1 MRLDWRRTAARRA
14 PVSPAYGGSHVSI
27 RARAAVLLALAL
39 LIATAVP
46 AVAASPSARRTADAA
61 AFHDRLIVVWKTGV
75 PARLPLAAVAS
86 IRASEN
92 PLHSV
97 VTARHGQAA
106 AVAARLRSDPRVL
119 AVVPDAQMKLLD
131 WPADGSPSDPLYADQ
146 TDLAQIGV
154 PEAWKTT
161 RGDPSVVVAVIDSGV
176 DLAHPDLVG
185 VHVVAPRNEVWNS
198 SDVTDADGHGTHVTG
213 TILADTNNAVGIAG
227 IAPDSS
233 LMPIKVASDSGSL
246 SFSDVLDGVDWA
258 RVHGANIINMSL
270 GGQLTPE
277 QAALG
282 QPTFTAARSAG
293 VLMVAAAGN
302 EATTVRMYPASFQG
316 VMSVSAVDS
325 TDTIADFSNTGV
337 AVDIAAPGVDLVSTM
352 NDGGYLV
359 ASGTSMASPH
369 VAGVAAL
376 VEAARPGLTVDQVE
390 AVLRSSAVDL
400 GAPGHDNLYGDGR
413 VDAAA
418 ALTAPVPDPIPNL
431 DPPGLLP
438 ALQLD
443 FITPSAD
450 VHQTGSTYTATL
462 AINHGVADSEALLGS
477 WPIEGGR
484 CESFSFPDITPV
496 DFGPT
501 IKLTGLAAGRCY
513 QLLVA
518 ALDESDNY
526 AEATAS
532 YIFVLDR
539 TAPKVVRR
547 VPAAGATGV
556 RTDASIRVTFSEHV
570 VVGGG
575 VRLRNTRT
583 GLVVRAR
590 YTWIA
595 STNTLVI
602 DPVLRMF
609 PSTRYQVEVTSRVKD
624 ASGNR
629 IKASSW
635 TFRTGS

>member
-1 MRLDWRRTAARRA
+1 MPDQRIK
-14 PVSPAYGGSHVSI
+14 GGPVSI
-27 RARAAVLLALAL
+27 RIRAAVLLALAL
-39 LIATAVP
+39 LLSTVVP
-46 AVAASPSARRTADAA
+46 VASASPSVRQTADAA

-75 PARLPLAAVAS
+75 PTRLPLVGVAS

-92 PLHSV
+92 PLHSL

-106 AVAARLRSDPRVL
+106 AVAAKLRSDPRVL
-119 AVVPDAQMKLLD
+119 AVVPDAKMKLLG
-131 WPADGSPSDPLYADQ
+131 WPADGAPSDPLYADQ

-154 PEAWKTT
+154 PDAWKTT

-176 DLAHPDLVG
+176 DLAHPDLAG
-185 VHVVAPRNEVWNS
+185 VNVVAPRNEVWNS
-198 SDVTDADGHGTHVTG
+198 TDVTDTVGHGTHVTG
-213 TILADTNNAVGIAG
+213 TILADTNNAVGMAG
-227 IAPDSS
+227 IAPDST
-233 LMPIKVASDSGSL
+233 LMPIKVASDSGGL

-258 RVHGANIINMSL
+258 REHGANIINMSL
-270 GGQLTPE
+270 GGELTPE

-302 EATTVRMYPASFQG
+302 DETSVRMYPASFQG

-325 TDTIADFSNTGV
+325 TDTIADFSNTGL
-337 AVDIAAPGVDLVSTM
+337 AIDIAAPGVDLVSTM
-352 NDGGYLV
+352 NDGTYLV

-400 GAPGHDNLYGDGR
+400 GTPGRDNQYGDGR

-418 ALTAPVPDPIPNL
+418 ALTAPIPDPIPTL
-431 DPPGLLP
+431 DPPALLP
-438 ALQLD
+438 ALTIS
-443 FITPSAD
+443 FVSPFTD
-450 VHQTGSTYTATL
+450 VYQTRSSYTATL
-462 AINHGVADSEALLGS
+462 AINHDVAESTAMLAS
-477 WPIEGGR
+477 WPIVGGQ
-484 CESFSFPDITPV
+484 CEPFSFPDLEPAE
-496 DFGPT
+496 FGPT
-501 IKLTGLAAGRCY
+501 IPLTGLRAGRCY
-513 QLLVA
+513 QLYVA

-526 AEATAS
+526 AEATSS

-547 VPAAGATGV
+547 TPAAGATGV
-556 RTDASIRVTFSEHV
+556 RTDANVSVKFSERV

-575 VRLRNTRT
+575 VRLVNTRT
-583 GLVVRAR
+583 GLIVRAH

-602 DPVLRMF
+602 DPVLRMY
-609 PSTRYQVEVTSRVKD
+609 PGTRYRVEVTARVED
-624 ASGNR
+624 MSGNR
-629 IKASSW
+629 IKALSW
-635 TFRTGS
+635 SFTTRS

>member
-1 MRLDWRRTAARRA
+1 M
-14 PVSPAYGGSHVSI
+14 SI
-27 RARAAVLLALAL
+27 RIRAAVLLALAL
-39 LIATAVP
+39 LLSTVVP
-46 AVAASPSARRTADAA
+46 VASASPSVRQTADAA

-75 PARLPLAAVAS
+75 PTRLPLVGVAS

-92 PLHSV
+92 PLHSL

-106 AVAARLRSDPRVL
+106 AVAAKLRSDPRVL
-119 AVVPDAQMKLLD
+119 AVVPDAKMKLLA
-131 WPADGSPSDPLYADQ
+131 WPADGAPSDPLYADQ

-154 PEAWKTT
+154 PDAWKTT

-176 DLAHPDLVG
+176 DLAHPDLAG
-185 VHVVAPRNEVWNS
+185 VNVVAPRNEVWNS
-198 SDVTDADGHGTHVTG
+198 TDVTDTVGHGTHVTG
-213 TILADTNNAVGIAG
+213 TILADTNNAVGMAG
-227 IAPDSS
+227 IAPDST
-233 LMPIKVASDSGSL
+233 LMPIKVASDSGGL

-258 RVHGANIINMSL
+258 REHGANIINMSL
-270 GGQLTPE
+270 GGDLTPE

-302 EATTVRMYPASFQG
+302 DETSVRMYPASFQG

-325 TDTIADFSNTGV
+325 TDTIADFSNTGL
-337 AVDIAAPGVDLVSTM
+337 AIDIAAPGVDLVSTM
-352 NDGGYLV
+352 NDGTYLV

-400 GAPGHDNLYGDGR
+400 GTPGRDNQYGDGR

-418 ALTAPVPDPIPNL
+418 ALTAPIPDPIPTL
-431 DPPGLLP
+431 DPPALLP
-438 ALQLD
+438 ALTIS
-443 FITPSAD
+443 FVSPFTD
-450 VHQTGSTYTATL
+450 VYQTRSSYTATL
-462 AINHGVADSEALLGS
+462 AINHDVAESTAMLAS
-477 WPIEGGR
+477 WPIVGGQ
-484 CESFSFPDITPV
+484 CEPFSFPDLEPAE
-496 DFGPT
+496 FGPT
-501 IKLTGLAAGRCY
+501 IPLTGLRAGRCY
-513 QLLVA
+513 QLYVA

-526 AEATAS
+526 AEATSS

-547 VPAAGATGV
+547 TPAAGATGV
-556 RTDASIRVTFSEHV
+556 RTDANVSVKFSERV

-575 VRLRNTRT
+575 VRLVNTRT
-583 GLVVRAR
+583 GLIVRAH

-602 DPVLRMF
+602 DPVLRMY
-609 PSTRYQVEVTSRVKD
+609 PGTRYRVEVTARVED
-624 ASGNR
+624 MSGNR
-629 IKASSW
+629 IKGLSW
-635 TFRTGS
+635 SFTTRS

>member
-1 MRLDWRRTAARRA
+1 M
-14 PVSPAYGGSHVSI
+14 SI
-27 RARAAVLLALAL
+27 RIRAAVLLALAL
-39 LIATAVP
+39 LLSTVVP
-46 AVAASPSARRTADAA
+46 VASASPSVRQTADAA

-75 PARLPLAAVAS
+75 PTRLPLVGVAS

-92 PLHSV
+92 PLHSL

-106 AVAARLRSDPRVL
+106 AVAAKLRSDPRVL
-119 AVVPDAQMKLLD
+119 AVVPDAKMKLLG
-131 WPADGSPSDPLYADQ
+131 WPADGAPSDPLYADQ

-154 PEAWKTT
+154 PDAWKTT

-176 DLAHPDLVG
+176 DLAHPDLAG
-185 VHVVAPRNEVWNS
+185 VNVVAPRNEVWNS
-198 SDVTDADGHGTHVTG
+198 TDVTDTVGHGTHVTG
-213 TILADTNNAVGIAG
+213 TILADTNNAVGMAG
-227 IAPDSS
+227 IAPDST
-233 LMPIKVASDSGSL
+233 LMPIKVASDSGGL

-258 RVHGANIINMSL
+258 REHGANIINMSL
-270 GGQLTPE
+270 GGELTPE

-302 EATTVRMYPASFQG
+302 DETSVRMYPASFQG

-325 TDTIADFSNTGV
+325 TDTIADFSNTGL
-337 AVDIAAPGVDLVSTM
+337 AIDIAAPGVDLVSTM
-352 NDGGYLV
+352 NDGTYLV

-400 GAPGHDNLYGDGR
+400 GTPGRDNQYGDGR

-418 ALTAPVPDPIPNL
+418 ALTAPIPDPIPTL
-431 DPPGLLP
+431 DPPALLP
-438 ALQLD
+438 ALTIS
-443 FITPSAD
+443 FVSPFTD
-450 VHQTGSTYTATL
+450 VYQTRSSYTATL
-462 AINHGVADSEALLGS
+462 AINHDVAESTAMLAS
-477 WPIEGGR
+477 WPIVGGQ
-484 CESFSFPDITPV
+484 CEPFSFPDLEPAE
-496 DFGPT
+496 FGPT
-501 IKLTGLAAGRCY
+501 IPLTGLRAGRCY
-513 QLLVA
+513 QLYVA

-526 AEATAS
+526 AEATSS

-547 VPAAGATGV
+547 TPAAGATGV
-556 RTDASIRVTFSEHV
+556 RTDANVSVKFSERV

-575 VRLRNTRT
+575 VRLVNTRT
-583 GLVVRAR
+583 GLIVRAH

-602 DPVLRMF
+602 DPVLRMY
-609 PSTRYQVEVTSRVKD
+609 PGTRYRVEVTARVED
-624 ASGNR
+624 MSGNR
-629 IKASSW
+629 IKALSW
-635 TFRTGS
+635 SFTTRS